1 MANRT
6 NSDYMSLYLK
16 PFGDQVNAWMNNG
29 SLIHHGSN
37 PDYAEYIR
45 PLQIHKTTIE
55 PTKPRY
61 IVNSSVI
68 LNV

>member
-1 MANRT
+1 MNNRL

-16 PFGDQVNAWMNNG
+16 PFGDQVKSWMCNE

-37 PDYAEYIR
+37 PAYAQYIQ

-55 PTKPRY
+55 PSKPR
-61 IVNSSVI
+61 
-68 LNV
+68 